1 MAPPTAEFGTI
12 ASWLVDIVNLITGN
26 LDQPGGAMFAK
37 AAAGASNTR
46 GASRTGRKLEV
57 GRHGSRVRGLAET
70 MGELPAACL
79 AEEIDTPGEGQIRA
93 MVTVAGN
100 PVLST
105 PNGVRLD
112 AAMAQLD
119 FY

>member
-1 MAPPTAEFGTI
+1 
-12 ASWLVDIVNLITGN
+12 
-26 LDQPGGAMFAK
+26 
-37 AAAGASNTR
+37 
-46 GASRTGRKLEV
+46 
-57 GRHGSRVRGLAET
+57 

-105 PNGVRLD
+105 PNGDRLGAP
-112 AAMAQLD
+112 AAAVDELGAGCE
-119 FY
+119 